1 MSFNRLVFIKAM
13 ISFDDANARQERW
26 RTDRF
31 AAFREIFKEFNKC
44 CAKNISPDY
53 YIAIDETLYPT
64 RGAVSFKTYNKDK
77 PAKYGLSFRSLSS
90 SNRPYIYY
98 TVPYTR
104 NPVEVTKSR
113 IKDMLTLMKRI
124 VEGYE
129 QHGYSLKGTNIS
141 MDCYY
146 MSIPL
151 AECLYDK
158 NITCIG
164 TLNSNR
170 KGLPKE
176 IKETKGREENSW
188 ISCKSDKGEVTLNSY
203 VVKTK
208 SSGMR
213 NVLLL
218 QTTNPAHYVTQ
229 DDKKSLLV
237 TRYMTTLRVELTY
250 PIKEWGHIL
259 QNIKQENGH

>member
-1 MSFNRLVFIKAM
+1 M
-13 ISFDDANARQERW
+13 
-26 RTDRF
+26 
-31 AAFREIFKEFNKC
+31 
-44 CAKNISPDY
+44 SPDD
-53 YIAIDETLYPT
+53 YIVIDQTYPT
-64 RGAVSFKTYNKDK
+64 RGVILFTTYSKDR
-77 PAKYGLSFRSLSS
+77 PAKYGLNFRTLDSS
-90 SNRPYIYY
+90 RRPCIYY
-98 TVPYTR
+98 IVPYSEK
-104 NPVEVTKSR
+104 PVEVTESH
-113 IKDMLTLMKRI
+113 IKDMLTLVKRI

-141 MDCYY
+141 MDRYY
-146 MSIPL
+146 TSIPQ
-151 AECLYDK
+151 AEWLHDK
-158 NITCIG
+158 NITYIG

-208 SSGMR
+208 SSSMR

-229 DDKKSLLV
+229 DDKKAS
-237 TRYMTTLRVELTY
+237 
-250 PIKEWGHIL
+250 
-259 QNIKQENGH
+259 

>member
-1 MSFNRLVFIKAM
+1 
-13 ISFDDANARQERW
+13 
-26 RTDRF
+26 
-31 AAFREIFKEFNKC
+31 
-44 CAKNISPDY
+44 
-53 YIAIDETLYPT
+53 
-64 RGAVSFKTYNKDK
+64 
-77 PAKYGLSFRSLSS
+77 
-90 SNRPYIYY
+90 
-98 TVPYTR
+98 
-104 NPVEVTKSR
+104 
-113 IKDMLTLMKRI
+113 MKQI

-141 MDCYY
+141 MDRYCT
-146 MSIPL
+146 SIPL
-151 AECLYDK
+151 VEWLCDK
-158 NITCIG
+158 NIACIG
-164 TLNSNR
+164 TLNSNQ

-188 ISCKSDKGEVTLNSY
+188 ISCKSDKGEITLNSY
-203 VVKTK
+203 VAKTK

-237 TRYMTTLRVELTY
+237 TRYMTTLRVELTHS
-250 PIKEWGHIL
+250 IKEWGHIL

>member
-1 MSFNRLVFIKAM
+1 
-13 ISFDDANARQERW
+13 
-26 RTDRF
+26 
-31 AAFREIFKEFNKC
+31 
-44 CAKNISPDY
+44 
-53 YIAIDETLYPT
+53 
-64 RGAVSFKTYNKDK
+64 
-77 PAKYGLSFRSLSS
+77 
-90 SNRPYIYY
+90 
-98 TVPYTR
+98 
-104 NPVEVTKSR
+104 
-113 IKDMLTLMKRI
+113 MKRI

-141 MDCYY
+141 MNRYY
-146 MSIPL
+146 TSIPL
-151 AECLYDK
+151 AEWLYDK

-170 KGLPKE
+170 KALPKE
-176 IKETKGREENSW
+176 IKETKGREENIW
-188 ISCKSDKGEVTLNSY
+188 ISCESDKGEVTLNSY

-218 QTTNPAHYVTQ
+218 QTTNPAHYVIQ

-250 PIKEWGHIL
+250 LIKEWGHIL
-259 QNIKQENGH
+259 QNIKQENGY

>member
-1 MSFNRLVFIKAM
+1 MS
-13 ISFDDANARQERW
+13 
-26 RTDRF
+26 
-31 AAFREIFKEFNKC
+31 
-44 CAKNISPDY
+44 
-53 YIAIDETLYPT
+53 
-64 RGAVSFKTYNKDK
+64 
-77 PAKYGLSFRSLSS
+77 
-90 SNRPYIYY
+90 
-98 TVPYTR
+98 YTR
-104 NPVEVTKSR
+104 KLVEVTESH
-113 IKDMLTLMKRI
+113 INDTSTLVKRI
-124 VEGYE
+124 VEGYD
-129 QHGYSLKGTNIS
+129 QHGYSLKGANIS
-141 MDCYY
+141 IDRYY
-146 MSIPL
+146 TSIHL
-151 AECLYDK
+151 AEWLYDK

-170 KGLPKE
+170 KGMPKE

>member
-1 MSFNRLVFIKAM
+1 M
-13 ISFDDANARQERW
+13 
-26 RTDRF
+26 
-31 AAFREIFKEFNKC
+31 
-44 CAKNISPDY
+44 SPDD
-53 YIAIDETLYPT
+53 YIVIDQTYPT
-64 RGAVSFKTYNKDK
+64 RGVILFTTYSKDR
-77 PAKYGLSFRSLSS
+77 PAKYGLNFRTRDSS
-90 SNRPYIYY
+90 RRPCIYY
-98 TVPYTR
+98 IVPYSEK
-104 NPVEVTKSR
+104 PVEVTESH
-113 IKDMLTLMKRI
+113 IKDMLTLVKRI

-141 MDCYY
+141 MDRYY
-146 MSIPL
+146 TSIPQ
-151 AECLYDK
+151 AEWLYDK
-158 NITCIG
+158 NITYIG

-188 ISCKSDKGEVTLNSY
+188 ISCKSDKGEVTLNLY
-203 VVKTK
+203 VMKAK

-229 DDKKSLLV
+229 DNKKSLLV

-250 PIKEWGHIL
+250 LIKEWGHIL
-259 QNIKQENGH
+259 QNMKRENGH